1 MGKYSAAFDT
11 AFSSVSSG
19 SKATARAVATG
30 AGNFGSSL
38 RAGARNT
45 TRAISRGGKNAAS
58 VLSTGAKKA
67 KVAIKKFGTPKKA
80 ADDIIKKGTKNS
92 DGLDAKTL
100 AKNDDVIEASKSQSR
115 SLTKM
120 GIQGALGVG
129 ALMIL
134 TGNKNPITAIKETAE
149 GAADIGEDLG
159 KGIGGLF
166 EGFGEMFAFIGS
178 NGKYV
183 SSSSSCMLLLIVLS
197 MTLST
202 F

>member
-1 MGKYSAAFDT
+1 
-11 AFSSVSSG
+11 
-19 SKATARAVATG
+19 
-30 AGNFGSSL
+30 
-38 RAGARNT
+38 
-45 TRAISRGGKNAAS
+45 
-58 VLSTGAKKA
+58 
-67 KVAIKKFGTPKKA
+67 
-80 ADDIIKKGTKNS
+80 
-92 DGLDAKTL
+92 
-100 AKNDDVIEASKSQSR
+100 
-115 SLTKM
+115 M